1 MATPDE
7 FRGYPVAEPT
17 PDLYQLLE
25 QLEELVERSSRVPFS
40 SKVMVDEH
48 ELLALVEGLRQAF
61 PRELRQARRVLQER
75 QKIITEA
82 QLEAQRILATAQE
95 RAQYLMSEQG
105 IMNETRARCEE
116 MLRHAKEQKQRA
128 IVEANRYALDVLE
141 KVEAAVLNAASHI
154 QRVKA
159 ELTASG
165 SESRAVR

>member
-1 MATPDE
+1 MAAGDE
-7 FRGYPVAEPT
+7 LRSYPVAEPT

-25 QLEELVERSSRVPFS
+25 RLEELVARSSRVPLS
-40 SKVMVDEH
+40 GRLLIDEH
-48 ELLALVEGLRQAF
+48 ELLTVVEELRHAF

-75 QKIITEA
+75 QKIISEA
-82 QLEAQRILATAQE
+82 QLEARRILETAQE

-128 IVEANRYALDVLE
+128 ILEANRYALDLLE
-141 KVEAAVLNAASHI
+141 KVESAVLGAASHI

-159 ELTASG
+159 ELTAST
-165 SESRAVR
+165 SEVQPLR